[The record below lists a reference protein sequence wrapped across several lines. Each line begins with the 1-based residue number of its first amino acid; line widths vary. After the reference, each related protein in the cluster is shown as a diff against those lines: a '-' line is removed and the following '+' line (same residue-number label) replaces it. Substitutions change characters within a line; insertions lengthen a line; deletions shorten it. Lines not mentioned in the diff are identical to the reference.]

1 MPQPSALPGTSSPG
15 LTLLLSLVALGAI
28 AAPAL
33 IVHNAPPVA
42 RHHPVKRLPQRVVPQ
57 AELPPVEPVAFQNLE
72 PDDARAFNASV
83 PFSTGPNPAA
93 RPFQFVGTEEQRARA
108 IDCLAAGVLYEA
120 GDDTLGQRSVAQVVI
135 NRTRHPAFP
144 KTICGVVFQGS
155 ERATGCQ
162 FTFTCDGALVRH
174 RWSDAAWVR
183 ARETATLALNG
194 AVFKPVGYATHYH
207 TDWVVPYWQSSLDKI
222 AKVETHLFFRWTGWW
237 GTPPAFNRHVSS
249 DEPVISQLALY
260 SDAHKTGAAL
270 VDASAAIV
278 EAAAA
283 GAAIPP
289 ALTTD
294 TNSFLLTLDPRM
306 PPDAFAL
313 LAARTCGERPYCKI
327 MGWTSKAKTPGTLPL
342 QPTQIASMSFSYLRD
357 RAHNYDKA
365 LWNCT
370 EFKRADF
377 SQCMKLQVL
386 VPVARQADS
395 FKLETLPGT
404 VGITPPPT
412 VPTAK
417 PVPELGGVR
426 RKGETPPAPAPA
438 PARPVAVPTTA
449 PKPAIQPTR

>member
-1 MPQPSALPGTSSPG
+1 MSQPSAPPGNAG
-15 LTLLLSLVALGAI
+15 LGLNLLLSLVAVAAIGA
-28 AAPAL
+28 PVL
-33 IVHNAPPVA
+33 IVRNAPPVLP
-42 RHHPVKRLPQRVVPQ
+42 HHPVKRLPQRVVPQ
-57 AELPPVEPVAFQNLE
+57 AELPPVEPVAFQNLD
-72 PDDARAFNASV
+72 PSDARAFNASV

-93 RPFQFVGTEEQRARA
+93 RPFKFVGTDEQRARA

-135 NRTRHPAFP
+135 NRARHPAFP

-155 ERATGCQ
+155 ERVTGCQ

-194 AVFKPVGYATHYH
+194 AVYKPVGYATHYH

-222 AKVETHLFFRWTGWW
+222 AAVRTHLFFRWTGWW

-249 DEPVISQLALY
+249 DEPAIAQLGLY
-260 SDAHKTGAAL
+260 SDAHKSGAAL
-270 VDASAAIV
+270 VDASATMA

-283 GAAIPP
+283 GAALPP

-294 TNSFLLTLDPRM
+294 ANSFLLTLDPRM
-306 PPDAFAL
+306 PPDAYAL

-327 MGWTSKAKTPGTLPL
+327 MGWTSKAKTPGSLPL
-342 QPTQIASMSFSYLRD
+342 QPTQIAAMSFSYLRD
-357 RAHNYDKA
+357 KTRNYDKA

-370 EFKRADF
+370 EFKRTDF

-386 VPVARQADS
+386 VPVARQADT
-395 FKLETLPGT
+395 FKLESLAGT
-404 VGITPPPT
+404 TRITPPPVTTT
-412 VPTAK
+412 VR
-417 PVPELGGVR
+417 PVPELSGVR
-426 RKGETPPAPAPA
+426 RKAETTPPAKPAAGSPALATQAPA
-438 PARPVAVPTTA
+438 IR
-449 PKPAIQPTR
+449 